1 MVSREQ
7 DNGEGFHGLLLFCDG
22 CALKILEKGL
32 LWPAVRSLKTIQKEK
47 MTIIRSILHFGK
59 EICDVL
65 IKISTIKNYMLIMF
79 KTIKTLAM
87 WSKTWKECRKIKFYK
102 FGWLHVSFI

>member
-1 MVSREQ
+1 MASSPLEEKRL
-7 DNGEGFHGLLLFCDG
+7 NLLF
-22 CALKILEKGL
+22 LF
-32 LWPAVRSLKTIQKEK
+32 WPAVRSLKTIQKEK

-87 WSKTWKECRKIKFYK
+87 
-102 FGWLHVSFI
+102 